1 MVFPNG
7 LKPRCISDFALNFLW
22 NCQEWNARKN
32 LIQAGNYMFEV
43 NNRNT
48 RRRCEIYLKLKV
60 WCLYCFLWTYIT
72 PCYSVSIVSF
82 EHVNAGWVCS
92 YWNSFHTHTYILTK
106 ENCIEKLQQ
115 KTDERV
121 HILQRNFSEP
131 TMNLYNDALHDL
143 ARFIQFYTA

>member
-1 MVFPNG
+1 M
-7 LKPRCISDFALNFLW
+7 KPLLSSLHQKGYLNILVSVPGMR
-22 NCQEWNARKN
+22 NNATHP
-32 LIQAGNYMFEV
+32 AGNYMFKV

>member
-1 MVFPNG
+1 M
-7 LKPRCISDFALNFLW
+7 KPLLSSLHQKGYLNILVSVPGMR
-22 NCQEWNARKN
+22 NNATHP
-32 LIQAGNYMFEV
+32 AGNYMFEV

-92 YWNSFHTHTYILTK
+92 Y
-106 ENCIEKLQQ
+106 
-115 KTDERV
+115 
-121 HILQRNFSEP
+121 
-131 TMNLYNDALHDL
+131 
-143 ARFIQFYTA
+143 